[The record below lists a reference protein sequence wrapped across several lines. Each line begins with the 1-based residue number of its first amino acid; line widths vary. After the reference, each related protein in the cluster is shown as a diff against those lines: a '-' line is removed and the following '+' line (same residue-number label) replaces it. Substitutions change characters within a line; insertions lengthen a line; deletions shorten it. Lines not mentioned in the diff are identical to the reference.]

1 MIVKRKDESALSVI
15 AEDADDLLALRR
27 VIKRGDMITGSTTRV
42 LKRDRD
48 YSRPDR
54 GERVRITVTIM
65 AEKISLDGTI
75 ERLRV
80 GGTVHESNN
89 DSVPHGTHHSMTV
102 AAGDAI
108 TISKRVQRTGGGK
121 GGWTRTDH
129 RILGGGGGGKGGNS
143 TFILVAMDTADCGVA
158 LLRGTHLD
166 VSPNMYSGRGGKR
179 YKTSHSME
187 DFFGQVASAIDAVA
201 GEAAA
206 LGGGGGAQESIT
218 VILFGPGNTKKRF
231 ANYIGGGQPRRGR
244 PGYEI
249 VVVEGIDSGGEDGIH
264 IFAKSEAMREAISSS
279 KLALVSDILDRIIGH
294 AHKKVSRYAM
304 GYEETLAAARMG
316 AVDSLIFADGA
327 LQQYGD
333 EQKVVDLLNMAEE
346 SGADVYGVDSSTDI
360 GLRAAGLGGIV
371 ALLRYAVE

>member
-1 MIVKRKDESALSVI
+1 
-15 AEDADDLLALRR
+15 
-27 VIKRGDMITGSTTRV
+27 
-42 LKRDRD
+42 
-48 YSRPDR
+48 
-54 GERVRITVTIM
+54 
-65 AEKISLDGTI
+65 
-75 ERLRV
+75 
-80 GGTVHESNN
+80 
-89 DSVPHGTHHSMTV
+89 
-102 AAGDAI
+102 
-108 TISKRVQRTGGGK
+108 
-121 GGWTRTDH
+121 
-129 RILGGGGGGKGGNS
+129 
-143 TFILVAMDTADCGVA
+143 MDTADCGVA

-201 GEAAA
+201 EEAAR
-206 LGGGGGAQESIT
+206 GGGGQESRT

-231 ANYIGGGQPRRGR
+231 ANYVGGGQARRGR
-244 PGYEI
+244 PAYEI

-294 AHKKVSRYAM
+294 AHKKVPRYAM

>member
-1 MIVKRKDESALSVI
+1 MIVKRKDESALSAT

-75 ERLRV
+75 ERLRI

-108 TISKRVQRTGGGK
+108 TISKRGQRAGGGGK
-121 GGWTRTDH
+121 DGWTKTDH
-129 RILGGGGGGKGGNS
+129 RILRGGGGKGGNS
-143 TFILVAMDTADCGVA
+143 AFILVAMDTADCGVA

-206 LGGGGGAQESIT
+206 LGGGGGAQEPIT

-231 ANYIGGGQPRRGR
+231 ANHIGGGQQRRGR

-294 AHKKVSRYAM
+294 AHKKVPRYAM
-304 GYEETLAAARMG
+304 GYEETLAAAQMG

-346 SGADVYGVDSSTDI
+346 SGAGVYGVDSSTDI